1 VERGHGGAGISDSN
15 KSFFPVSCAC
25 CDTTSFSPL
34 ATQISY
40 DRACSDHADR
50 SLIADATSNLETRHF
65 GRKASPGAGDHDA
78 SSAH

>member
-1 VERGHGGAGISDSN
+1 MERGHGGAGISDSN

-25 CDTTSFSPL
+25 GDTTGFSSI

-40 DRACSDHADR
+40 DQACSGHADR
-50 SLIADATSNLETRHF
+50 SPIAGATSNVETRHF
-65 GRKASPGAGDHDA
+65 GRKASPGAGDHDV